1 MKTFNATPKLESQT
15 TKRPGMITALSWG
28 VLLMS
33 AAHFFKFIQVLLS
46 IHTLRLL
53 PMTIS
58 PAYLAGNGLFWGISG
73 IFLSWGFWKGKSWSR
88 SAGIL
93 FSIGYSLAFWID
105 LIWIAEPEGLA
116 QRWPINL
123 VLTIIGL
130 GMILLVLSRKS
141 TRDYFWENP
150 AKIP

>member
-1 MKTFNATPKLESQT
+1 
-15 TKRPGMITALSWG
+15 MITALSWG

-116 QRWPINL
+116 QRWPVNL
-123 VLTIIGL
+123 ILTIISL
-130 GMILLVLSRKS
+130 GTILLVLSRKS
-141 TRDYFWENP
+141 TRDYFSENP